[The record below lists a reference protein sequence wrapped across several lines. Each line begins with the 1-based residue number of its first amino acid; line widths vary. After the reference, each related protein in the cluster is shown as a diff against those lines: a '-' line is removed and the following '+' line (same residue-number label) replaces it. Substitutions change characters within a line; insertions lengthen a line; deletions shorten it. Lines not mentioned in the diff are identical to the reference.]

1 MIRKVRFI
9 INSYWKVQGKQENP
23 LSYMYIYDRKQI
35 QFFFH
40 SNFCHRYTHIY
51 DDIGCFYN
59 SHVCVWEPLNILF
72 FSRLGAM
79 GIRTHDLR
87 ILCVLRSRLTNSTN
101 AESTLRGLYIP
112 GSLLQGFLIPHIFLT
127 EFTQE
132 CVTPKHFCELSLL
145 ITRNMEIWKYDSPKG
160 NHCIQNKII

>member
-1 MIRKVRFI
+1 MIRKLRFI

-87 ILCVLRSRLTNSTN
+87 ILLRTEQPLNQLHQRRVDSSRSLYSGLPLT
-101 AESTLRGLYIP
+101 GLP
-112 GSLLQGFLIPHIFLT
+112 HPTHIFDRVHTRMRNTKTFLWAFSLNYMKHGNLEIRFTKRKSLYT
-127 EFTQE
+127 E
-132 CVTPKHFCELSLL
+132 
-145 ITRNMEIWKYDSPKG
+145 
-160 NHCIQNKII
+160 